1 MVGGVFN
8 GLEKRIIVTSS
19 KIPQKIGR
27 YRVVKEIGRGG
38 MGVVYLARDPF
49 IDRQVAIKTSLTAPP
64 TDPLEFDEYQHAFFN
79 EARAAGKLTH
89 RNIVAVYD
97 AFVDTLHSYLVME
110 YVEGSTLADFCRQ
123 DNLLPVNKVV
133 NIVFLCAKALNFAHE
148 SGVVHRDVKPKNIL
162 MTPNGQPKI
171 SDFGIA
177 AIQGAKGLDYETP
190 LTGSICYSSPEQL
203 RKDTLTQQSDIF
215 SLGVVMYE
223 LLTGVRPFEADTGV
237 ATFYKITHEDPL
249 PVRTHRQELP
259 ESLERILACCLSR
272 DLDNRYR
279 NGLQLAQALI
289 ASFDHLKN
297 LKDEIN
303 QEEKLQVLKKIEFF
317 KSFTTSELNEVIK
330 TTQWVRHESA
340 TTIISEGEIEDY
352 FYILVSGEVIVRK
365 RGQLLAKIQAGECFG
380 EMAYLGRTKRTATIL
395 AASNSILMKISATEL
410 DQMSISTQLRFFKIF
425 STTLIKR
432 LARTSDLL
440 SKAV

>member
-1 MVGGVFN
+1 MTPA
-8 GLEKRIIVTSS
+8 KT
-19 KIPQKIGR
+19 PQKIGR
-27 YRVVKEIGRGG
+27 YRIAKEIGRGG

-49 IDRQVAIKTSLTAPP
+49 IDRHVAIKTSLTSPP

-97 AFVDTLHSYLVME
+97 ASVDTQHSYLVME
-110 YVEGSTLADFCRQ
+110 YIEGSTLADFCRK
-123 DNLLPVNKVV
+123 DNLLPINKVV
-133 NIVFLCAKALNFAHE
+133 NVIFLCAKALNFAHE
-148 SGVVHRDVKPKNIL
+148 AGVIHRDIKPRNIL
-162 MTPNGQPKI
+162 MTQNGQPKI

-177 AIQGAKGLDYETP
+177 SIQGGKGLDYETP
-190 LTGSICYSSPEQL
+190 MTGSICYSSPEQL
-203 RKDTLTQQSDIF
+203 RKDPLTQQSDIF

-223 LLTGVRPFEADTGV
+223 LLTGERPFEADTGV
-237 ATFYKITHEDPL
+237 ATFYKITHEDPV
-249 PVRTHRQELP
+249 PVRTYRKELP
-259 ESLERILACCLSR
+259 ESLERILANCLSR
-272 DLDNRYR
+272 DLSNRYR
-279 NGLQLAQALI
+279 NGLQLGQALI
-289 ASFDHLKN
+289 ASFDHLRN

-303 QEEKLQVLKKIEFF
+303 QEEKLQVLKKIGFF
-317 KSFTTSELNEVIK
+317 KEFTTSELNEVIK
-330 TTQWVRHESA
+330 TTQWVKHESA
-340 TTIISEGEIEDY
+340 TTIIAEGEIEDY

-380 EMAYLGRTKRTATIL
+380 EMAYLGRIKRTATIL
-395 AASNSILMKISATEL
+395 AASNSILMKMSATEL